1 MEDRFLQYKQWIE
14 AVGFGID
21 ALGVFLIA
29 VGILISTASFLKISF
44 SNSFQESFLTYKHN
58 LSRVILL
65 GLEFLVAGDII
76 RTVAVTPTYKSIGI
90 LAIII
95 VTGKQN
101 KILFNHLDVWDIK
114 LLTQLSTLFWE
125 EIFSCINVVDVE
137 AIPLNTLHFLIVPL
151 NPLTHQ
157 LSLQGKVT
165 PC

>member
-14 AVGFGID
+14 AVGFGIA

-95 VTGKQN
+95 VIRT
-101 KILFNHLDVWDIK
+101 V
-114 LLTQLSTLFWE
+114 
-125 EIFSCINVVDVE
+125 
-137 AIPLNTLHFLIVPL
+137 
-151 NPLTHQ
+151 
-157 LSLQGKVT
+157 LSLDMQLELEGRFPWQKKS
-165 PC
+165 